1 VEKHLGE
8 LREKAVVYLN
18 SDMNGRGR
26 LQGQASPSLS
36 MFLEEVAKDVDVRR
50 PEVWRL
56 GPLGSGSDYVGFVH
70 HAGIAGANLGFGGED
85 QGGIYHSIFDSVRW
99 YKKFSDGTFAHGKML
114 AQYMAVAMARMSEA
128 TVPLFEFGRMAEAVG
143 TYWKEVQGLAG
154 ERRGELASLDGEL
167 GRMRELAVAYE
178 KAFVATKGSAAAARA
193 VYMTERALALPE
205 GLPGRPWYK
214 SAMSAPGQYT
224 GYGAKTLPGVREA
237 IELGKFDEAVAQSR
251 ELVKVLGRFN
261 GALAE
266 AVRLL
271 RG

>member
-1 VEKHLGE
+1 
-8 LREKAVVYLN
+8 
-18 SDMNGRGR
+18 
-26 LQGQASPSLS
+26 
-36 MFLEEVAKDVDVRR
+36 
-50 PEVWRL
+50 
-56 GPLGSGSDYVGFVH
+56 
-70 HAGIAGANLGFGGED
+70 
-85 QGGIYHSIFDSVRW
+85 
-99 YKKFSDGTFAHGKML
+99 
-114 AQYMAVAMARMSEA
+114 
-128 TVPLFEFGRMAEAVG
+128 
-143 TYWKEVQGLAG
+143 
-154 ERRGELASLDGEL
+154 
-167 GRMRELAVAYE
+167 
-178 KAFVATKGSAAAARA
+178 
-193 VYMTERALALPE
+193 LPE